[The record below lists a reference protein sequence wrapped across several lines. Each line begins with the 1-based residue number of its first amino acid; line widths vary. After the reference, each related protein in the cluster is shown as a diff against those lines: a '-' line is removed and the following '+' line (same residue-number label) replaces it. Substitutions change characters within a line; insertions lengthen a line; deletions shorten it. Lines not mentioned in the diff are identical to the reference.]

1 MPPAPALIRRS
12 SFPRLALAATLALAI
27 AAPAARATQCLQ
39 AVFFDLGN
47 TLVDQSV
54 PAPYPLF
61 PTAQAAVDALQAA
74 GVEIG
79 IITNVPAGWTRGD
92 LETLLLEPAF
102 LDEFDVL
109 VLSSQTPG
117 PVQKPNPLIYSY
129 AHGLL
134 PPPLPPIGATAFVG
148 ETLAEIA
155 NAQVAPTLGARA
167 AGMVGIHLSDTA
179 PSPLADY
186 TITTADLADVLGIVG
201 ATCTVF
207 IDGFESSNAD
217 EWSSCFGCF

>member
-1 MPPAPALIRRS
+1 MPPTRASIRRS
-12 SFPRLALAATLALAI
+12 SFSPLALAATLALA
-27 AAPAARATQCLQ
+27 APPARATQCLK

-54 PAPYPLF
+54 AAPYPLF
-61 PTAQAAVDALQAA
+61 PTAQAAIDGLQAA
-74 GVEIG
+74 GVRVG
-79 IITNVPAGWTRGD
+79 IITNVPAGWTRDD
-92 LETLLLEPAF
+92 LEALLLEPAF

-117 PVQKPNPLIYSY
+117 PVQKPNPLIYSH

-148 ETLAEIA
+148 ESLAEIA
-155 NAQVAPTLGARA
+155 NTQVAPTLGARA
-167 AGMVGIHLSDTA
+167 AGMIGIHLSDAA

-186 TITTADLADVLGIVG
+186 TLATVDLAAIFEIIA

-207 IDGFESSNAD
+207 VDDFESASAG
-217 EWSSCFGCF
+217 EWTSCTGCS